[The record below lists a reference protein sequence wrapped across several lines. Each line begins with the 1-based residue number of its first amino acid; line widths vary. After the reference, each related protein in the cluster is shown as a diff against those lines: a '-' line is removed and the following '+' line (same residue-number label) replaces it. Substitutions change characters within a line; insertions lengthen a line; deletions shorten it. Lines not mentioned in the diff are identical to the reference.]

1 MKQYQAVIQTLDR
14 LGGQATL
21 GQLYREV
28 MQVRDCHWGTK
39 TPFAS
44 IRRIVQ
50 TRPEIFRVRPGLW
63 ALRAYKD
70 KLGLIEEG
78 DRQREA
84 VAADQGHAYYQG
96 LLLEVGRLRGLA
108 TFAPHQDKN
117 RLFVR
122 QRLGEMRTLDE
133 VPAFSYAAFV
143 KTVGTVDVTWFNRR
157 QMPHSL
163 FEVEHSTDIHNSL
176 VKFCDLQDFHTRM
189 VIVADDR
196 RRAEFEQR
204 VQRHAFQ
211 EIRGRVN
218 FLGYDKLVKA
228 YEYEVSRG
236 SGGFAV

>member
-1 MKQYQAVIQTLDR
+1 
-14 LGGQATL
+14 
-21 GQLYREV
+21 
-28 MQVRDCHWGTK
+28 
-39 TPFAS
+39 
-44 IRRIVQ
+44 
-50 TRPEIFRVRPGLW
+50 
-63 ALRAYKD
+63 
-70 KLGLIEEG
+70 
-78 DRQREA
+78 
-84 VAADQGHAYYQG
+84 
-96 LLLEVGRLRGLA
+96 
-108 TFAPHQDKN
+108 
-117 RLFVR
+117 
-122 QRLGEMRTLDE
+122 
-133 VPAFSYAAFV
+133 
-143 KTVGTVDVTWFNRR
+143 
-157 QMPHSL
+157 MPHSL